1 MEELFEKIAESVDTG
16 EEEETVKLTQ
26 QALDKG
32 LDPISIIQKGFSAG
46 VESAARK
53 YNEGIY
59 FIPELM
65 LMAESIKAGLATLL
79 PSLEN
84 GAKGKFLGKVL
95 IGTVESDVHDL
106 GKNICLSFLVANGFE
121 VVDAGVDVSPERF
134 VDLVRKHHPDI
145 VGIGSYMTTTLPTLK
160 TTIDAIKATEFAGKI
175 IVGGVAVNKTWADE
189 AGADGYADDAWGS
202 VNLCKNLV
210 GLEKLS
216 TAAGYAVGSEK
227 LKVR

>member
-1 MEELFEKIAESVDTG
+1 MEELLSRISESIDRG

-32 LDPISIIQKGFSAG
+32 LDPISIIQKGLSVG
-46 VESAARK
+46 VESAAKK

-59 FIPELM
+59 FLPELM
-65 LMAESIKAGLATLL
+65 LMAESVKVGLATLL
-79 PSLEN
+79 PQLEK
-84 GAKGKFLGKVL
+84 GSRGKFVGKIL

-121 VVDAGVDVSPERF
+121 VVDAGVDISPEAF
-134 VDLVRKHHPDI
+134 AHLVRKHHPDI

-160 TTIDAIKATEFAGKI
+160 TTIDAIKTADFSGKI
-175 IVGGVAVNKTWADE
+175 IVGGVAVNKAWAAE
-189 AGADGYADDAWGS
+189 AGADGYADDAWGC

-210 GLEKLS
+210 GLGKLS
-216 TAAGYAVGSEK
+216 TEAGYAAGSEK

>member
-1 MEELFEKIAESVDTG
+1 MEKVFEKIAESIDGG

-26 QALDKG
+26 QALDNG
-32 LDPISIIQKGFSAG
+32 LDPISIIQKGFSSG
-46 VESAARK
+46 VESAAKK

-65 LMAESIKAGLATLL
+65 LMAESVKAGLATLL
-79 PSLEN
+79 PKLDE
-84 GAKGKFLGKVL
+84 GLRERFVGKIL

-134 VDLVRKHHPDI
+134 AELVRKHRPDI

-160 TTIDAIKATEFAGKI
+160 TTIDVIKATEFFGKI
-175 IVGGVAVNKTWADE
+175 IVGGVAVNKTWTDE
-189 AGADGYADDAWGS
+189 AGADGYADDAWGC
-202 VNLCKNLV
+202 VNLCKHLV

-216 TAAGYAVGSEK
+216 TVAGYAVGSEK

>member
-1 MEELFEKIAESVDTG
+1 MEELFDKIAESIDEG

-26 QALDKG
+26 QAVDEG
-32 LDPISIIQKGFSAG
+32 IDPISIIQKGFSPG

-53 YNEGIY
+53 YNESIY

-65 LMAESIKAGLATLL
+65 LMAESVKAGLATLL
-79 PSLEN
+79 PRLEK
-84 GAKGKFLGKVL
+84 GSRGKFVGKIL
-95 IGTVESDVHDL
+95 MGTVESDVHDL

-134 VDLVRKHHPDI
+134 VELVGKHSPDI

-160 TTIDAIKATEFAGKI
+160 TTIDAIRASEFAGKI
-175 IVGGVAVNKTWADE
+175 IVGGVAVNRAWTDE
-189 AGADGYADDAWGS
+189 AGADGYADDAWGC
-202 VNLCKNLV
+202 VNLCKSLA

-216 TAAGYAVGSEK
+216 RAAGYAVGSEK